1 MADDPLTRFVRTVV
15 GSGAPLLVLSPHL
28 DDAVLSC
35 GGLLGWAGRRA
46 PVTVA
51 TLFTEATPPPY
62 TLSARQYLK
71 QTGAGDAEELFA
83 DRRAEDRDVLG
94 LLDVGVL
101 HVGLVDGLFRRL
113 TRPRAGTERLA
124 RLLPELAH
132 VYPTYRLH
140 LSRGRVSARD
150 GDTLR
155 AVRETVEALLPAC
168 SGGVVLAPLGVGG
181 HADHVLVRTAAERS
195 GRRVVYYSDFPYNQ
209 HAAADAGFTR
219 RHRLVAH
226 AWERGLDRKAEL
238 IRGYRTQA
246 DALFPEGRIPRV
258 PEVYLMPES
267 DAEPSPPEPAA
278 SASAS
283 ASEPTASEPTAFEP
297 TRAAPE
303 DPRRARTAGG
313 VS

>member
-1 MADDPLTRFVRTVV
+1 MADDPLTDFVRTLV
-15 GSGAPLLVLSPHL
+15 GSGLPVLVLSPHL

-51 TLFTEATPPPY
+51 TLFTEAAPPPY

-71 QTGAGDAEELFA
+71 QTHAGDAEELFA
-83 DRRAEDRDVLG
+83 ERRAEDRRVLE
-94 LLDVGVL
+94 LLEVGAR

-113 TRPRAGTERLA
+113 PRVRPGTERLA

-140 LSRGRVSARD
+140 LSRGRVSAHD
-150 GDTLR
+150 ADTLR
-155 AVRETVEALLPAC
+155 AVGETLDALLPAR
-168 SGGVVLAPLGVGG
+168 SGGVLLAPLGVGG

-209 HAAADAGFTR
+209 RAAADAGFTR
-219 RHRLVAH
+219 RHRLVAR

-238 IRGYRTQA
+238 VREYRTQA
-246 DALFPEGRIPRV
+246 DALFPGGRVPRAPEVYLVPETEAVPRV
-258 PEVYLMPES
+258 PERPRGARVR
-267 DAEPSPPEPAA
+267 
-278 SASAS
+278 
-283 ASEPTASEPTAFEP
+283 
-297 TRAAPE
+297 TR
-303 DPRRARTAGG
+303 GG
-313 VS
+313 TP